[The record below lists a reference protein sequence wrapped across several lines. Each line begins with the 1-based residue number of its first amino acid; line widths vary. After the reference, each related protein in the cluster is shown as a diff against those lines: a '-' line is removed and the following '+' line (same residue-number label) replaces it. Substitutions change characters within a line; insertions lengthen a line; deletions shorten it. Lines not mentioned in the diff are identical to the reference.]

1 MEFNTI
7 LFMLNYLKSLIRVN
21 SGDSSKAFG
30 LVLSAIIGAINGLFI
45 GIILLY
51 DVLMDGRIDS
61 DIHEL
66 GWFLVF
72 DSIYMFGGGLN
83 KTISEI
89 VEKREEN
96 KKE

>member
-1 MEFNTI
+1 
-7 LFMLNYLKSLIRVN
+7 
-21 SGDSSKAFG
+21 
-30 LVLSAIIGAINGLFI
+30 
-45 GIILLY
+45 
-51 DVLMDGRIDS
+51 MDGRIDS